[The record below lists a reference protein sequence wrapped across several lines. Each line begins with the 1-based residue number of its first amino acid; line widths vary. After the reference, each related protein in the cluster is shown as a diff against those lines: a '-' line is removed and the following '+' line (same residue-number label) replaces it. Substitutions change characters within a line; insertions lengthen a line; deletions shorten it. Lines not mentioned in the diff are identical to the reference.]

1 MSDFYID
8 LAGDLKV
15 TGTGDIALVQ
25 NPVENDVQQVYI
37 RLMTEPGDFYTYP
50 RLGTDLSMLYG
61 MPQSRETGE
70 FGKRVIKGALDREG
84 VFANRSITIEAVPTS
99 SDSIRFDVYITT
111 DARQPTLL
119 SITQELGV

>member
-37 RLMTEPGDFYTYP
+37 RLMTEPGDFYMYP

-70 FGKRVIKGALDREG
+70 FGKRIIKAALDREG
-84 VFANRSITIEAVPTS
+84 IFANRSITIEAVPTS
-99 SDSIRFDVYITT
+99 SDSIRFDIYITT

>member
-8 LAGDLKV
+8 LAGDLKI
-15 TGTGDIALVQ
+15 TGTGDIAVVQ
-25 NPVENDVQQVYI
+25 TPTENDVQQVYI
-37 RLMTEPGDFYTYP
+37 RLMTEPGDFYMYP

-70 FGKRVIKGALDREG
+70 FGKRIIKAALDREG
-84 VFANRSITIEAVPTS
+84 VFANRAIEIEAVPTS